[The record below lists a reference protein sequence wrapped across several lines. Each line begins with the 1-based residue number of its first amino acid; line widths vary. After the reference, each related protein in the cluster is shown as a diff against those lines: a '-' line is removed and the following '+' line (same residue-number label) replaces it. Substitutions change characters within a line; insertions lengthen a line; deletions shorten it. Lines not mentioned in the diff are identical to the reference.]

1 MDENNFYRTVV
12 RNGVKGDEIKIPHK
26 GDKKSF
32 RTLQIHVGA
41 NEITHQIRQGEN
53 WVLLDRWT
61 QPGSNLSLGR
71 FGFYIP
77 GNDQVALSSFGHY
90 VDLNT
95 R

>member
-1 MDENNFYRTVV
+1 VV
-12 RNGVKGDEIKIPHK
+12 
-26 GDKKSF
+26 
-32 RTLQIHVGA
+32 
-41 NEITHQIRQGEN
+41 
-53 WVLLDRWT
+53 LDRWT
-61 QPGSNLSLGR
+61 QAGSNLSLGR

>member
-1 MDENNFYRTVV
+1 MGLVNV
-12 RNGVKGDEIKIPHK
+12 RGELYPCMSLHRLFGEEAEAQTGSTPRFLVA
-26 GDKKSF
+26 
-32 RTLQIHVGA
+32 RW
-41 NEITHQIRQGEN
+41 QGEN
-53 WVLLDRWT
+53 WVFLDRWT
-61 QPGSNLSLGR
+61 QPGGNLSLGR

>member
-1 MDENNFYRTVV
+1 VV
-12 RNGVKGDEIKIPHK
+12 
-26 GDKKSF
+26 
-32 RTLQIHVGA
+32 
-41 NEITHQIRQGEN
+41 
-53 WVLLDRWT
+53 LDRWT
-61 QPGSNLSLGR
+61 QPGSNLSLGK